1 MGNYGKG
8 KIFTFGHPGLFD
20 RNLTKQAT
28 NQRLL
33 KNLMQWMVG
42 EKNEVSIG
50 YLFTGWWNNSGWDNL
65 DRKLSYGFVE
75 KIEDLKNK
83 DIICVTYYGRYPQ
96 ALTPELLNK
105 LK

>member
-1 MGNYGKG
+1 
-8 KIFTFGHPGLFD
+8 
-20 RNLTKQAT
+20 
-28 NQRLL
+28 
-33 KNLMQWMVG
+33 MVG